1 MKSLREIIEKQV
13 PERSKGTTISIDC
26 NDRLIGYKYR
36 RIDTYE
42 TTKLSICEEIL
53 SIIDNADSLDKF
65 SKDNQI
71 KIIKI
76 DDQRGHCKR
85 RKVKIFFKLN
95 EFLYSW
101 EK

>member
-1 MKSLREIIEKQV
+1 MKTLRDIITSQV

-26 NDRLIGYKYR
+26 NDRLIGYKYN
-36 RIDTYE
+36 RIDTFK
-42 TTKLSICEEIL
+42 TTKLFICEQIL
-53 SIIDNADSLDKF
+53 NIIDNKKLLDKF
-65 SKDNQI
+65 VKDNQI
-71 KIIKI
+71 KITKI

-95 EFLYSW
+95 ECLHSW